1 MELVMIHHY
10 ENYNII
16 GDNHRETEVYSVIDN
31 LKLDKLVLSQIIL
44 HRGQETKGHSHDGVE
59 EVYFFQFGQG
69 KIKIGIETVD
79 VQAGSIVLV
88 PDGQFHRVINTG
100 LSDLIF
106 HTVYNRLEESNTV
119 YAK

>member
-1 MELVMIHHY
+1 MIHHY
-10 ENYNII
+10 ENYNIL
-16 GDNHRETEVYSVIDN
+16 GDFYKKTEAYEVIDN
-31 LKLDKLVLSQIIL
+31 LKLDKLILSQIVL
-44 HRGQETKGHSHDGVE
+44 HSGQETRGHAHDGVE

-69 KIKIGIETVD
+69 RIKIGIETVD

-88 PDGQFHRVINTG
+88 PDGHLHRVYNTG

-106 HTVYNRLEESNTV
+106 HTVYNRLKESNTV

>member
-1 MELVMIHHY
+1 MIHHY
-10 ENYNII
+10 ENYNIL
-16 GDNHRETEVYSVIDN
+16 GDFYKKTEPYEVIDN
-31 LKLDKLVLSQIIL
+31 LKLDKLVLSQIVL
-44 HRGQETKGHSHDGVE
+44 HSGQETRGHFHNGVE

-69 KIKIGIETVD
+69 KMKIGIETVD

-88 PDGQFHRVINTG
+88 PDGHLHRVYNTG
-100 LSDLIF
+100 ATDLVF

>member
-1 MELVMIHHY
+1 MILHY
-10 ENYNII
+10 ENCNIL
-16 GDNHRETEVYSVIDN
+16 GDFYKKTEAYEVTDN
-31 LKLDKLVLSQIIL
+31 LKLNKLVLSQIVL
-44 HRGQETKGHSHDGVE
+44 HSGQETKGHFHDGVE

-69 KIKIGIETVD
+69 RIKIGIETVD

-88 PDGQFHRVINTG
+88 PDGHLHRVYNTG
-100 LSDLIF
+100 ATDLVF

>member
-1 MELVMIHHY
+1 MIHHY
-10 ENYNII
+10 ENYNIE
-16 GDNHRETEVYSVIDN
+16 GDNYRNTEVYSVIDN

-44 HRGQETKGHSHDGVE
+44 HSGQETKGHAHDGVE

-69 KIKIGIETVD
+69 KMRVGNEFVD
-79 VQAGSIVLV
+79 VRAGSIVLV
-88 PDGQFHRVINTG
+88 PDGHLHRVYNTG
-100 LSDLIF
+100 TTDLVF

>member
-1 MELVMIHHY
+1 MINHY
-10 ENYNII
+10 ENYNIL
-16 GDNHRETEVYSVIDN
+16 GDFYKKTEAYEVIDN
-31 LKLDKLVLSQIIL
+31 LKLDKLVLSQIVL
-44 HRGQETKGHSHDGVE
+44 HSGQETRGHAHDGVE

-69 KIKIGIETVD
+69 KMKVGIEFVD

-88 PDGQFHRVINTG
+88 PDGHLHRVYNTG
-100 LSDLIF
+100 ATDLVF

>member
-1 MELVMIHHY
+1 MIHHY
-10 ENYNII
+10 ENYNIL
-16 GDNHRETEVYSVIDN
+16 GDFYKKTEAYDVTDN
-31 LKLDKLVLSQIIL
+31 LKLGKLILSQIVL
-44 HRGQETKGHSHDGVE
+44 HSGQETRGHFHDGVE

-88 PDGQFHRVINTG
+88 PDGHLHRVYNTG
-100 LSDLIF
+100 ATDLVF

>member
-1 MELVMIHHY
+1 MMHHY

-16 GDNHRETEVYSVIDN
+16 GDVYRDTEVYSVIDN
-31 LKLDKLVLSQIIL
+31 LQLDKLVLSQVVL
-44 HRGQETKGHSHDGVE
+44 HKFQKTRGHAHDGVE
-59 EVYFFQFGQG
+59 EVYFFQFGTGQMVVDT
-69 KIKIGIETVD
+69 ETVT
-79 VQAGSIVLV
+79 VGAGSIVLV
-88 PDGQFHRVINTG
+88 PDGQFHKVINTG

>member
-1 MELVMIHHY
+1 MMNHY
-10 ENYNII
+10 LNYDIT
-16 GDNHRETEVYSVIDN
+16 GDVYRSNEVYSVIDN
-31 LKLDKLVLSQIIL
+31 LQLNKLVLSQVVL
-44 HRGQETKGHSHDGVE
+44 HKLQSTRGHTHEGCE

-69 KIKIGIETVD
+69 TMVIGTEFETVT
-79 VQAGSIVLV
+79 AGSIVLV

-106 HTVYNRLEESNTV
+106 HTVYNKTQNRTV

>member
-10 ENYNII
+10 ENYNIL

-69 KIKIGIETVD
+69 KIKIGIEIVD

-88 PDGQFHRVINTG
+88 PDGHLHRVYNTG
-100 LSDLIF
+100 STDLVF

>member
-1 MELVMIHHY
+1 MIHHY
-10 ENYNII
+10 ENYNIL
-16 GDNHRETEVYSVIDN
+16 GDFYKKTEPYEVIDN
-31 LKLDKLVLSQIIL
+31 LKLDKLVLSQIVL
-44 HRGQETKGHSHDGVE
+44 HSGQETRGHAHDGVE

-69 KIKIGIETVD
+69 KMKVGIEIVD

-88 PDGQFHRVINTG
+88 PDGHLHRVYNTG
-100 LSDLIF
+100 STDLVF

>member
-1 MELVMIHHY
+1 MIHHY
-10 ENYNII
+10 ENYNIL
-16 GDNHRETEVYSVIDN
+16 GDFYKKTEAYEVIDN
-31 LKLDKLVLSQIIL
+31 LKLDKLVLSQIVL
-44 HRGQETKGHSHDGVE
+44 HSGQETRGHAHDGVE

-69 KIKIGIETVD
+69 KILIGIETVD

-88 PDGQFHRVINTG
+88 PDGHLHRVYNTG
-100 LSDLIF
+100 ATDLVF

>member
-1 MELVMIHHY
+1 MIHYY
-10 ENYNII
+10 ENYNIK
-16 GDNHRETEVYSVIDN
+16 GDDERHTLVYSVIDN
-31 LKLDKLVLSQIIL
+31 LKLDKLVLSQIVL
-44 HRGQETKGHSHDGVE
+44 HSGQETKGHFHNGVE

-69 KIKIGIETVD
+69 KMRVGNEFVD
-79 VQAGSIVLV
+79 VRAGSIVLV

>member
-1 MELVMIHHY
+1 MIHHY
-10 ENYNII
+10 ENYNIL
-16 GDNHRETEVYSVIDN
+16 GDFYKKTEAYEVIDN
-31 LKLDKLVLSQIIL
+31 LKLDKLVLSQIVL
-44 HRGQETKGHSHDGVE
+44 HSGQETKGHFHDGVE

>member
-10 ENYNII
+10 ENYNIL
-16 GDNHRETEVYSVIDN
+16 GDFYKKTEPYEVIDN
-31 LKLDKLVLSQIIL
+31 LKLDKLVLSQIVL
-44 HRGQETKGHSHDGVE
+44 HSGQETRGHFHYGVE

-69 KIKIGIETVD
+69 KILIGIETVD

-88 PDGQFHRVINTG
+88 PDGHLHRVYNTG
-100 LSDLIF
+100 ATDLVF

>member
-1 MELVMIHHY
+1 MNHY
-10 ENYNII
+10 LNYDIT
-16 GDNHRETEVYSVIDN
+16 GDVYRSDEVYSVIDN
-31 LKLDKLVLSQIIL
+31 LQLNKLVLSQVVL
-44 HRGQETKGHSHDGVE
+44 HKLQRTRGHTHEGCE

-69 KIKIGIETVD
+69 TMVIGTEFETVT
-79 VQAGSIVLV
+79 AGSIVLV

-106 HTVYNRLEESNTV
+106 HTVYNRLKESNTV

>member
-1 MELVMIHHY
+1 MIHHY

-44 HRGQETKGHSHDGVE
+44 HSGQGTMGHFHNGVE

-69 KIKIGIETVD
+69 KMRVGNEFVD

-88 PDGQFHRVINTG
+88 PDGQFHKVFNTG

>member
-1 MELVMIHHY
+1 MIHHY
-10 ENYNII
+10 ENYNIL
-16 GDNHRETEVYSVIDN
+16 GDFYKKTEAYEVIDN
-31 LKLDKLVLSQIIL
+31 LKLDKLILSQIVL
-44 HRGQETKGHSHDGVE
+44 HSGQETRGHAHDGVE

-69 KIKIGIETVD
+69 RIKIGIEIVD

-88 PDGQFHRVINTG
+88 PDGHLHRVYNTG
-100 LSDLIF
+100 ATDLVF

>member
-1 MELVMIHHY
+1 MIHHY
-10 ENYNII
+10 ENYNIL
-16 GDNHRETEVYSVIDN
+16 GDSHRETEVYKVIDN

-44 HRGQETKGHSHDGVE
+44 HSGQETTGHFHEGCE

-69 KIKIGIETVD
+69 TMVIGTESETVT
-79 VQAGSIVLV
+79 AGSIVLV

-100 LSDLIF
+100 FSDLIF
-106 HTVYNRLEESNTV
+106 HTVYNKTQDRTV

>member
-1 MELVMIHHY
+1 MIHHY
-10 ENYNII
+10 ENYNIL
-16 GDNHRETEVYSVIDN
+16 GDFYKKTEAYVVIDN
-31 LKLDKLVLSQIIL
+31 LKLDKLVLSQIVL
-44 HRGQETKGHSHDGVE
+44 HKGQETRGHFHNGVE

-69 KIKIGIETVD
+69 KMKVGIETVD

-88 PDGQFHRVINTG
+88 PDGHVHRVYNTG
-100 LSDLIF
+100 TTDLVF

>member
-1 MELVMIHHY
+1 MIHYY
-10 ENYNII
+10 ENYNIL
-16 GDNHRETEVYSVIDN
+16 GDSHRETEVYSVIDN
-31 LKLDKLVLSQIIL
+31 LKLDKLVLSQIVL
-44 HRGQETKGHSHDGVE
+44 HSGQETRGHFHDGVE

-69 KIKIGIETVD
+69 RIKIGIETVD

-88 PDGQFHRVINTG
+88 PDGHLHRVYNTG
-100 LSDLIF
+100 ATDLVF

>member
-10 ENYNII
+10 ENYNIL
-16 GDNHRETEVYSVIDN
+16 GDFYKKTEAYEVIDN
-31 LKLDKLVLSQIIL
+31 LKLNKLVLSQIVL
-44 HRGQETKGHSHDGVE
+44 HSGQETRGHAHDGVE

-69 KIKIGIETVD
+69 KMKIGIEIVD
-79 VQAGSIVLV
+79 VQAGSIILV
-88 PDGQFHRVINTG
+88 PDGHLHRVYNTG
-100 LSDLIF
+100 ATDLVF

>member
-1 MELVMIHHY
+1 MIHHY
-10 ENYNII
+10 ENYNIL
-16 GDNHRETEVYSVIDN
+16 GDFYKKTEPYEVIDN
-31 LKLDKLVLSQIIL
+31 LKLDKLVLSQIVL
-44 HRGQETKGHSHDGVE
+44 HSGQETRGHFHNGVE

-69 KIKIGIETVD
+69 KILIGIETVD

-88 PDGQFHRVINTG
+88 PDGHLHRVYNTG
-100 LSDLIF
+100 TTDLVF

>member
-1 MELVMIHHY
+1 MIHHY
-10 ENYNII
+10 ENYNIL
-16 GDNHRETEVYSVIDN
+16 GDFYKKTEAYEVIDN
-31 LKLDKLVLSQIIL
+31 LKLGKLILSQIVL
-44 HRGQETKGHSHDGVE
+44 HSGQETRGHFHDGVE

-88 PDGQFHRVINTG
+88 PDGHLHRVYNTG
-100 LSDLIF
+100 ATDLVF